1 MNKYIKIIII
11 LLIALIFMSVTLSK
25 FYSDALFTILKKST
39 DFTILNYENLNGNIS
54 VDLVVQD
61 DPGWLREDFIKL
73 EAKILLQEYK
83 LFPRKDANEFK
94 GIQIRFFTKSKPVR
108 EIARIKASEQT
119 AQKYDWQTMDIDKVQ
134 DNVDSYSY
142 FLTALTPS
150 RLSVR
155 IIYPG

>member
-11 LLIALIFMSVTLSK
+11 LLIALILLSVTFSK
-25 FYSDALFTILKKST
+25 LYSDALFTILKKST

-61 DPGWLREDFIKL
+61 DPEWLREDFIRL

-94 GIQIRFFTKSKPVR
+94 GIQI
-108 EIARIKASEQT
+108 
-119 AQKYDWQTMDIDKVQ
+119 
-134 DNVDSYSY
+134 
-142 FLTALTPS
+142 
-150 RLSVR
+150 
-155 IIYPG
+155 